1 MRRGIR
7 VVGVGSPH
15 GDDRVGW
22 RLVEDLAASAAAGV
36 EAVAV
41 AQPLGLLDHLDGCS
55 VLIVVDA
62 CRAGRAAGSVLVLAW
77 PEDRPEFEGSGST
90 HGLDLAMALEMAGV
104 LGRLPPSVLLF
115 AVQAGACGPVADL
128 SPDLESSLPEL
139 GRRLR
144 QLIEG
149 QRRSLEICSSA
160 DQRRVAL
167 EVESSPNSS
176 QQPDPSPETRPSGNS
191 AGRIKSCRG
200 DHWLSENVATALV
213 VVPETTGQGAGG
225 LKSRTP

>member
-1 MRRGIR
+1 MRRSVR

-22 RLVEDLAASAAAGV
+22 RLVEDLAESVAGV

-62 CRAGRAAGSVLVLAW
+62 CRAGRAPGSVVVLAW
-77 PEDRPEFEGSGST
+77 PEDWPEFEGSGST

-139 GRRLR
+139 SRRLR
-144 QLIEG
+144 QVVEG
-149 QRRSLEICSSA
+149 QRRRLDQQSSG
-160 DQRRVAL
+160 DRGPITP
-167 EVESSPNSS
+167 ETESPPDPS
-176 QQPDPSPETRPSGNS
+176 QQPDPGPETRPSGNS
-191 AGRIKSCRG
+191 AGRIKSSRG

-213 VVPETTGQGAGG
+213 VVPETTGQSARAPEG
-225 LKSRTP
+225 

>member
-1 MRRGIR
+1 MRHGIR

-22 RLVEDLAASAAAGV
+22 RLVEDLAESAGPGV

-55 VLIVVDA
+55 ALIVVDA
-62 CRAGRAAGSVLVLAW
+62 CRAGRAPGSVVVLTW

-90 HGLDLAMALEMAGV
+90 HGLDLAMALEMAVV

-115 AVQAGACGPVADL
+115 AVEAGACGPVADL

-139 GRRLR
+139 DRRLR
-144 QLIEG
+144 EVVEG
-149 QRRSLEICSSA
+149 QRRRVEQRSSWGRRRIPPETESRPDRSRLADPGLEIG
-160 DQRRVAL
+160 
-167 EVESSPNSS
+167 
-176 QQPDPSPETRPSGNS
+176 PSGNTS
-191 AGRIKSCRG
+191 RSIRSSRG
-200 DHWLSENVATALV
+200 NRWLSEGVASAMV
-213 VVPETTGQGAGG
+213 AVPETMGESAGAS
-225 LKSRTP
+225 KSKTT